1 MTPSEYAA
9 IGRRVAA
16 MRHHALGNGGCLS
29 DRAALWELTQKLIR
43 HSCYEVGNIKG
54 QGPFFSVLYDDPSER
69 EYDTYEEF
77 VAALLES
84 LGGTDG

>member
-1 MTPSEYAA
+1 MLTPDEYAA

-29 DRAALWELTQKLIR
+29 DRAALWEL
-43 HSCYEVGNIKG
+43 C
-54 QGPFFSVLYDDPSER
+54 ER
-69 EYDTYEEF
+69 LMADKCLHWKFPDGHEAWLLLDGSGTVVKSRKAA

-84 LGGTDG
+84 QPDLLSVG